1 MNIQSQIAALE
12 KLATVDEELLKLEN
26 ELGAERVVLEEKRGQ
41 LDVLDKKLATVQAS
55 IAEMDRIRGELT
67 GEARQMSLQMD
78 RSREK
83 LSRCRTEREANA
95 AQREVEELRKLY
107 RDREIEIQKL
117 TGLVDQARA
126 ESTALDEQRQA
137 LAGELGQS
145 AGDTETRMGQLE
157 HAAAQSRDQRQGLV
171 KEVPPV
177 LYRRYEMV
185 RKHRGSGLASTTD
198 GTCSACHIQLPP
210 MLFQVLR
217 RGESFDQC
225 PSCQRLLYYRVQ
237 PKTEPPVPGPEEAAP
252 GSST

>member
-1 MNIQSQIAALE
+1 
-12 KLATVDEELLKLEN
+12 
-26 ELGAERVVLEEKRGQ
+26 
-41 LDVLDKKLATVQAS
+41 LDKKIEAVAAS
-55 IAEMDRIRGELT
+55 VTEMDRMRGELT

-107 RDREIEIQKL
+107 RDRELEIQKL
-117 TGLVDQARA
+117 NGLVDQARA
-126 ESTALDEQRQA
+126 ESSALEEQRAA
-137 LAGELGQS
+137 LASEMGQS
-145 AGDTETRMGQLE
+145 AGDAKTKMGQLQST
-157 HAAAQSRDQRQGLV
+157 AASAREQRQGLV

-185 RKHRGSGLASTTD
+185 RKHRGSGLSYTSD
-198 GTCSACHIQLPP
+198 GTCSECHIQLPP

-225 PSCQRLLYYRVQ
+225 PSCQRLLYYRAA
-237 PKTEPPVPGPEEAAP
+237 PKTEPPSTGSEEATS
-252 GSST
+252 GSGT